1 MMSINGTA
9 CSVDSTWTPFTL
21 LGSLDLDTM
30 AECGPCF
37 ATVPVTCLRRKVIF
51 FVPMEVLLCRVR
63 SIYINSHILNVRKV
77 HFEIRGL
84 NIRLWRN
91 TISFMI
97 ISAHM
102 DTRYSQAVIS
112 EPLVT
117 EFVICVLPACS
128 INWWILQNVKT
139 PSVCYC
145 TSELFVLEL

>member
-1 MMSINGTA
+1 MGQPVVSRQYVN
-9 CSVDSTWTPFTL
+9 SVYFTWKFRPRHDGRMWTMFCYSTCNL
-21 LGSLDLDTM
+21 SEKESD
-30 AECGPCF
+30 
-37 ATVPVTCLRRKVIF
+37 F